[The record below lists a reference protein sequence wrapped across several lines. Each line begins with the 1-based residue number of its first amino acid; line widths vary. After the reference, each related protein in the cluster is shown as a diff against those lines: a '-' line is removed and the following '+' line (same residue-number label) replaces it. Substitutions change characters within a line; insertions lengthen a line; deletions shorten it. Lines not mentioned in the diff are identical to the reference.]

1 MITEDGFL
9 KVLSPTCA
17 VFANEQFSLVKSKC
31 GQWMVINRDGK
42 VMWKQ

>member
-17 VFANEQFSLVKSKC
+17 VFANEQFSLVKTK
-31 GQWMVINRDGK
+31 GQWMVVNRDGK
-42 VMWKQ
+42 VVWKQ